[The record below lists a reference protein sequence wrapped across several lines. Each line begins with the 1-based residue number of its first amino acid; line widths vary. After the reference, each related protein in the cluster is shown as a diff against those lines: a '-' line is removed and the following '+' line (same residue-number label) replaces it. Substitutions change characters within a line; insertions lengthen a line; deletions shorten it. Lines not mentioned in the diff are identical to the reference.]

1 LSSVVFGYLVQHFGG
16 YDAVLLSMV
25 CVLGLGAL
33 LWFAIDATATLDFA
47 PPGTARLAAGTVA

>member
-1 LSSVVFGYLVQHFGG
+1 MVFGYLVQHFGG